1 MKRFAVVMAAVLGFG
16 CSGSLGCGG
25 SKAAGPAGSG
35 GSGEAEVG
43 VSKKAPEFTAAD
55 QTGKVRTLGEFRGKY
70 VVLYFY
76 PKDDTPGC
84 TTEACAFRDRW
95 KDLEAAG
102 AQVIGVS
109 TDSVE
114 SHAAFAK
121 EHELPF
127 PLLADVDGKVTDA
140 YNVPVTMGFARRM
153 TFIIDKGGVIRRVWP
168 DVDPGVHAEEV
179 IQTLKSLGDVEAK

>member
-1 MKRFAVVMAAVLGFG
+1 MKRFAVVLAVVLGVG
-16 CSGSLGCGG
+16 CSGALGCGG
-25 SKAAGPAGSG
+25 TKAAGPAGSTE
-35 GSGEAEVG
+35 SEVG
-43 VSKKAPEFTAAD
+43 VSKKAPEFSAAD
-55 QTGKVRTLGEFRGKY
+55 QSGKVRTLGEFRGKY

-76 PKDDTPGC
+76 PKDATPGC

-102 AQVIGVS
+102 AQVLGVS

-127 PLLADVDGKVTDA
+127 PLLADVDGAVTKA
-140 YNVPVTMGFARRM
+140 YDVPVTMGFARRM

-179 IQTLKSLGDVEAK
+179 IQTIKSLADVEAK